1 MQAKWQRL
9 PIHKHEGLPPLLF
22 KFISTSKGYE
32 MYITDLTQLWSEQL
46 SYRQVLKR
54 AEEDDTTIDPS
65 EDAEQYN
72 VLLQKVDEALHGSPE
87 SKMALTGGSKADSL
101 ELSLST
107 NLPAPLEPLKWR
119 LYLSKEPHTAST
131 NHLLLPLLRAETGRE
146 SSQQALLEQL
156 KQKDW
161 VLAKLFD
168 KIEAMGIDLST
179 VFPGTSGLRGARKET
194 SLAQAAKYIK
204 GVAPFDEKVW
214 LNELHKSSPELD
226 LASNLITETL
236 ETDASQNLGAL
247 NPPPDKWWESLNA
260 RGTAA
265 VTPEPEKRKAK
276 RTPAPAPKA
285 PSDTRQMD
293 IDTASEDE
301 EDEFEVC
308 INIRIHSTGT
318 VIKHWSLH
326 AASRNAT
333 KIQEAETTRKGTLN
347 FERIRTRTR
356 TTT

>member
-1 MQAKWQRL
+1 
-9 PIHKHEGLPPLLF
+9 
-22 KFISTSKGYE
+22 

-72 VLLQKVDEALHGSPE
+72 VLLQKVYEALHGSPE
-87 SKMALTGGSKADSL
+87 SRMALTGGSKADSL

-131 NHLLLPLLRAETGRE
+131 DHLLLPLLRAETGRE
-146 SSQQALLEQL
+146 SSQQTLLEQL

-204 GVAPFDEKVW
+204 GVAPFDEKAW

-226 LASNLITETL
+226 LASNLITETWGA
-236 ETDASQNLGAL
+236 DASQDPGAL
-247 NPPPDKWWESLNA
+247 NPPPDKWWESLDA

-276 RTPAPAPKA
+276 PASAPAPAPEPEPEPEPAPAPKA
-285 PSDTRQMD
+285 SSDTRQMD

-308 INIRIHSTGT
+308 INIRIHSTGV
-318 VIKHWSLH
+318 VIKHCSLH
-326 AASRNAT
+326 TASRNT
-333 KIQEAETTRKGTLN
+333 PKIQEAETT
-347 FERIRTRTR
+347 
-356 TTT
+356 

>member
-1 MQAKWQRL
+1 MQGKWQRL
-9 PIHKHEGLPPLLF
+9 RLHKHEGLPPLLF

-72 VLLQKVDEALHGSPE
+72 VLLQKVEEALHGRPE

-101 ELSLST
+101 ELRLST

-119 LYLSKEPHTAST
+119 LYLSKEPLTAST

-146 SSQQALLEQL
+146 ASQQILLEQL

-194 SLAQAAKYIK
+194 SLGQAAKYIK
-204 GVAPFDEKVW
+204 GVAPFDENTW
-214 LNELHKSSPELD
+214 LGEVQKSSPEIG
-226 LASNLITETL
+226 LASNLLTETWGA
-236 ETDASQNLGAL
+236 DASQDPGTF
-247 NPPPDKWWESLNA
+247 NPPPDKWWESLAA
-260 RGTAA
+260 RSTAA
-265 VTPEPEKRKAK
+265 VTPEPEKRKEKPAPV
-276 RTPAPAPKA
+276 PAPAPKA
-285 PSDTRQMD
+285 EP
-293 IDTASEDE
+293 AP
-301 EDEFEVC
+301 
-308 INIRIHSTGT
+308 
-318 VIKHWSLH
+318 
-326 AASRNAT
+326 
-333 KIQEAETTRKGTLN
+333 
-347 FERIRTRTR
+347 
-356 TTT
+356 

>member
-1 MQAKWQRL
+1 
-9 PIHKHEGLPPLLF
+9 
-22 KFISTSKGYE
+22 

-72 VLLQKVDEALHGSPE
+72 VLLQKVYEALHGSPE
-87 SKMALTGGSKADSL
+87 SRMALTGGSKADSL

-131 NHLLLPLLRAETGRE
+131 DHLLLPLLRAETGRE
-146 SSQQALLEQL
+146 SSQQTLLEQL

-204 GVAPFDEKVW
+204 GVAPFDEKAW
-214 LNELHKSSPELD
+214 LNELHKSSPELG
-226 LASNLITETL
+226 LASNLITETWGA
-236 ETDASQNLGAL
+236 DVPQDLGTL
-247 NPPPDKWWESLNA
+247 NPLPDKWWESLDA

-276 RTPAPAPKA
+276 PAPAPAPAPEPEPEPEPAPAPKA
-285 PSDTRQMD
+285 SSDTRQMD

-308 INIRIHSTGT
+308 INIRIHSTGI
-318 VIKHWSLH
+318 VIKHCSLH
-326 AASRNAT
+326 TASRNT
-333 KIQEAETTRKGTLN
+333 PKIQEAETT
-347 FERIRTRTR
+347 
-356 TTT
+356 

>member
-1 MQAKWQRL
+1 
-9 PIHKHEGLPPLLF
+9 
-22 KFISTSKGYE
+22 

-72 VLLQKVDEALHGSPE
+72 VLLQKVDEALHCSPE

-131 NHLLLPLLRAETGRE
+131 NHLLLPLLRAERGRE
-146 SSQQALLEQL
+146 SSQQTLLEQL

-168 KIEAMGIDLST
+168 KIEAMGIDLSA
-179 VFPGTSGLRGARKET
+179 VFPGTSGLRGARKES
-194 SLAQAAKYIK
+194 SLAQATKYIK
-204 GVAPFDEKVW
+204 GVAPFDEKTW
-214 LNELHKSSPELD
+214 LNELHKSSPELG
-226 LASNLITETL
+226 LAFNLITETCGA
-236 ETDASQNLGAL
+236 DAFQDPGAL
-247 NPPPDKWWESLNA
+247 NLPPDKWWESLNA
-260 RGTAA
+260 RGTVP

-276 RTPAPAPKA
+276 PAPEPEPERTLAPKA
-285 PSDTRQMD
+285 LSDTRQMD

-301 EDEFEVC
+301 EDGFEVR
-308 INIRIHSTGT
+308 INIRIHFTGI
-318 VIKHWSLH
+318 VIKHCSLH
-326 AASRNAT
+326 TASRNSP
-333 KIQEAETTRKGTLN
+333 KIQEAEAAREGK
-347 FERIRTRTR
+347 RTR

>member
-1 MQAKWQRL
+1 
-9 PIHKHEGLPPLLF
+9 
-22 KFISTSKGYE
+22 

-179 VFPGTSGLRGARKET
+179 VFPGTSGLRGARKEP

-204 GVAPFDEKVW
+204 GVAPFDEKAW
-214 LNELHKSSPELD
+214 LGELHKSSPELG
-226 LASNLITETL
+226 LASNLITETWGA
-236 ETDASQNLGAL
+236 DVSQDPGAL
-247 NPPPDKWWESLNA
+247 NPPPDNWWESLDA
-260 RGTAA
+260 RVTAA
-265 VTPEPEKRKAK
+265 VTPEPEKRKEKPAPK
-276 RTPAPAPKA
+276 PTPARAPEPEPAPAPKA

-308 INIRIHSTGT
+308 INIRIHSSGV
-318 VIKHWSLH
+318 VIEHCSLRT
-326 AASRNAT
+326 ASRNT
-333 KIQEAETTRKGTLN
+333 PKIQAAEAAREG
-347 FERIRTRTR
+347 TRTR
-356 TTT
+356 TTTTT